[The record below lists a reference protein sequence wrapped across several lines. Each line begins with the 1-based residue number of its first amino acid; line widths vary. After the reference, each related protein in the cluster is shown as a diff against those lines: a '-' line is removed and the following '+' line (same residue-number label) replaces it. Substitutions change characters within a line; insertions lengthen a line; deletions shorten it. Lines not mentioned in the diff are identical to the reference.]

1 MKGSPPLDHLLSSIT
16 ALLPEQELFSYFPL
30 CKINITHVK
39 WITEFYAV
47 RNLYIVTCEYIS
59 TYCEC
64 RNFVNHFV
72 EKEAYVSDLSE
83 NESQRTFKLYQ

>member
-47 RNLYIVTCEYIS
+47 RNLYIVTCDHQTLYHRQRYLKTVHLYSYILCTIHRWKMHS
-59 TYCEC
+59 
-64 RNFVNHFV
+64 F
-72 EKEAYVSDLSE
+72 L
-83 NESQRTFKLYQ
+83 